1 MKTITNEE
9 VSNAVEN
16 QTIPTAFLATVREHG
31 ALTALRW
38 KKDDG
43 SFGSWTY
50 NEYADLVA
58 RVAGGLAARGL
69 GHGDRI
75 VLMMRNIPEFH
86 VIDTAAYFLG
96 ATSISIYN
104 SSPTEQVIYLVNHC
118 EAKMGF
124 VEDEQFLSRFR
135 EARPSLSSLQS
146 LGSLRDAAEE
156 NFTWED
162 LIGSDP
168 IDLEQAAQTAKPD
181 DLATMI
187 YTSGTTGPPKGVML
201 THRNIVW
208 TAASML
214 KVLDWNDPAG
224 KKLVSYLP
232 MAHIAERMVGQY
244 QPLLMGFTVTT
255 CPEPRLVADYAR
267 EVRPNYFFGVPRIWE
282 KMYAGIHAAL
292 AADPEK
298 EAKFNDA
305 VAAATPIVEKMTR
318 GTVTEEEQKTW
329 DFLDEVAFSQVRALI
344 GLDEC
349 DLAMTGAAPIPA
361 EMLIW
366 FRAIGVPLAELYGLS
381 ETTGPMTFTAWAVK
395 PGTVGQALPG
405 CEVKLAEDGEV
416 LARGGNVFQGYL
428 NEAEKTAE
436 ALDGEGWL
444 HTGDIGELDD
454 EGYLK
459 IVDRKK
465 ELIITA
471 GGKNLSPANLESE
484 LKMIPLVGQACAIGD
499 GRPFVSALVVLDP
512 DAAEAWAKSHD
523 MADATTAELA
533 AHPDIIR
540 EIEEGLEGAMAKFN
554 NTERVKKVTVL
565 GEEWLPDSECLTPTS
580 KLKRRGI
587 HKLYATEIENLYS

>member
-1 MKTITNEE
+1 METITNEE
-9 VSNAVEN
+9 IRTAVEG
-16 QTIPTAFLATVREHG
+16 QTIPTAFLDTVRKHG

-69 GHGDRI
+69 GRGDRI

-86 VIDTAAYFLG
+86 VVDTAAYFLG

-104 SSPTEQVIYLVNHC
+104 SSATEQIVYLVNHC
-118 EAKMGF
+118 DAKMGF
-124 VEDEQFLSRFR
+124 VEDERFLSRFR
-135 EARPSLSSLQS
+135 EARPSLPSLKT
-146 LGSLRDAAEE
+146 LGSLRDAAED

-162 LIGSDP
+162 LIGSAP
-168 IDLEQAAQTAKPD
+168 IDLDQAAKTAKPD

-201 THRNIVW
+201 THYNVAW
-208 TAASML
+208 TVASML
-214 KVLDWNDPAG
+214 KSIGWKETSG

-244 QPLLMGFTVTT
+244 QPIFLGFTVTT
-255 CPEPRLVADYAR
+255 CPEPPKVADYAR

-298 EAKFNDA
+298 QAKFNDA
-305 VAAATPIVEKMTR
+305 VAAATPIVEKMAR
-318 GTVTEEEQKTW
+318 GTVTDEEQKTW

-349 DLAMTGAAPIPA
+349 DLAMTGAAPIPR

-381 ETTGPMTFTAWAVK
+381 ETTGPMTFTAWSVK
-395 PGTVGQALPG
+395 PGTVGQAIPG
-405 CEVKLAEDGEV
+405 CEVTLGGDGEV
-416 LARGGNVFQGYL
+416 LARGGNIFQGYL
-428 NEAEKTAE
+428 NAPEKTAE
-436 ALDGEGWL
+436 ALDEEGWL
-444 HTGDIGELDD
+444 HTGDIGEFDD

-484 LKMIPLVGQACAIGD
+484 LKMIPLIGQACAIGD
-499 GRPFVSALVVLDP
+499 GRPFVSALLVLDP
-512 DAAEAWAKSHD
+512 DAAKSFASAEGLGD
-523 MADATTAELA
+523 VGLADLA
-533 AHPDIIR
+533 AHPKV
-540 EIEEGLEGAMAKFN
+540 IEAIHAGLETAMA
-554 NTERVKKVTVL
+554 
-565 GEEWLPDSECLTPTS
+565 
-580 KLKRRGI
+580 
-587 HKLYATEIENLYS
+587 

>member
-1 MKTITNEE
+1 METITNEE
-9 VSNAVEN
+9 IRKSVEG
-16 QTIPTAFLATVREHG
+16 QTIPKAFLATVREHG
-31 ALTALRW
+31 RLTALRW

-50 NEYADLVA
+50 DEYADLVA
-58 RVAGGLAARGL
+58 RVAAGLAARGL
-69 GHGDRI
+69 GRGDRI

-86 VIDTAAYFLG
+86 IIDTAAYFLG

-104 SSPTEQVIYLVNHC
+104 SSAIEQIVYLVNHC
-118 EAKMGF
+118 EAKLGF
-124 VEDEQFLSRFR
+124 VEDERFLSRFR
-135 EARPSLSSLQS
+135 EARPALSTLEN
-146 LGSLRDAAEE
+146 LGSLRDASGDD
-156 NFTWED
+156 FTWEE
-162 LIGSDP
+162 LVSADP
-168 IDLEQAAQTAKPD
+168 IDLEAAAQTAKPD

-187 YTSGTTGPPKGVML
+187 YTSGTTGMPKGVML
-201 THRNIVW
+201 THYNIAW
-208 TAASML
+208 TVTSLL
-214 KVLDWNDPAG
+214 KAIGWEQVAG
-224 KKLVSYLP
+224 KKLISYLP

-244 QPLLMGFTVTT
+244 QALFLGFDVTS
-255 CPEPRLVADYAR
+255 CPEPPQVADYCR

-292 AADPEK
+292 AADREK
-298 EAKFNDA
+298 EAKFSEA
-305 VAAATPIVEKMTR
+305 VAAATPVVEKMAH
-318 GTVTEEEQKTW
+318 GTATDEERKTW
-329 DFLDEVAFSQVRALI
+329 EFLDEVAFSQVRALI

-349 DLAMTGAAPIPA
+349 ELAMTGAAPIPR
-361 EMLIW
+361 EMLVW

-395 PGTVGQALPG
+395 PGTVGRAIPG
-405 CEVKLAEDGEV
+405 CEVVLADDGEV
-416 LARGGNVFQGYL
+416 MARGGNIFQGYL
-428 NEAEKTAE
+428 KEPEKTAE

-444 HTGDIGELDD
+444 HSGDIGEIDD
-454 EGYLK
+454 DGYLK

-499 GRPFVSALVVLDP
+499 RRPFVSALVVLDP
-512 DAAEAWAKSHD
+512 DAAKAWATSHGIPD
-523 MADATTAELA
+523 MSLTELA

-540 EIEEGLEGAMAKFN
+540 EIEEALGGAMANFN

-565 GEEWLPDSECLTPTS
+565 GEEWLPDSDCLTPTS

-587 HKLYATEIENLYS
+587 HKRYAIEIEKLYS